1 MTLAEPRADYCLS
14 GALEY
19 SEARTTVLFRFID
32 VAEGKVVWS
41 RVFDRVPATG
51 SGTGEEENILALT
64 NALLQSY
71 GVIRARDR
79 GKHLASNA
87 GDPRYR
93 CILEA
98 ADAVR
103 SVEPVFR
110 ERARV
115 CLERLTT
122 LDTSFA
128 VGFAFLAII
137 YNREF
142 QQEYWERHHDPLAPN
157 KALRAARRAIELQP
171 EDSRS
176 YLALLVVQF
185 NRRDLTSAFTAAEK
199 PISLSRS

>member
-1 MTLAEPRADYCLS
+1 
-14 GALEY
+14 LEY
-19 SEARTTVLFRFID
+19 REARTIVLFRLID

-51 SGTGEEENILALT
+51 SGTGEEEIVLALAS
-64 NALLQSY
+64 ALLQSY
-71 GVIRARDR
+71 GVIRARDL

-103 SVEPVFR
+103 SVEPVIR

-115 CLERLTT
+115 CRERLTT
-122 LDTSFA
+122 LDPSFA

-142 QQEYWERHHDPLAPN
+142 QREYWERRHDPLAPN
-157 KALRAARRAIELQP
+157 KALQAARRAIELQP